1 MNIKTW
7 IAAGALAV
15 VVVGGSITGAV
26 VHNASVQADAQ
37 AQHVLV
43 VKAAKI
49 ASDQV
54 AADAAAAQAVI
65 DAAAAQKVL
74 DDAAAAKA
82 AADALAAQQAA
93 DAAAAQAAA
102 TAAANAAAAQTVTTA
117 PVQRA
122 TVAAPAPAT
131 QAQPVESQ
139 SRNLPSGTLVPLLDA
154 ATKFYDISACAS
166 GKASGAVPVC
176 D

>member
-102 TAAANAAAAQTVTTA
+102 TAAAQAAAAPVKQRTALATPTA
-117 PVQRA
+117 P
-122 TVAAPAPAT
+122 TT
-131 QAQPVESQ
+131 
-139 SRNLPSGTLVPLLDA
+139 T
-154 ATKFYDISACAS
+154 T
-166 GKASGAVPVC
+166 SGAVPIWVPDSNPGNQAGGNWDTSPCGVKGATFDSTGKAVC
-176 D
+176 L

>member
-7 IAAGALAV
+7 IAAGTLAV

-26 VHNASVQADAQ
+26 VHNASVQADVQ
-37 AQHVLV
+37 AHHVLV
-43 VKAAKI
+43 VKAAKV
-49 ASDQV
+49 AADQV
-54 AADAAAAQAVI
+54 AAAAAAAQAVI

-74 DDAAAAKA
+74 DDAAAAQA
-82 AADALAAQQAA
+82 AAVALAAQQAA
-93 DAAAAQAAA
+93 QAAADAAARAVVIAPVAK
-102 TAAANAAAAQTVTTA
+102 A
-117 PVQRA
+117 PVQRSA
-122 TVAAPAPAT
+122 VAAPSAPKVA
-131 QAQPVESQ
+131 PVESQ